1 MKALPIVTGQQSLQ
15 QCQALYQLLR
25 KCPCAVPLVLASS
38 AMQPYCSLMVRE
50 PKLCYLACV
59 SAMRSACWPLFTSAH
74 AHIRGPACAGR
85 QISKRMLYV
94 LEAYDSCFT
103 GS

>member
-1 MKALPIVTGQQSLQ
+1 MVTPQQSLQ
-15 QCQALYQLLR
+15 QCQALYQLLQ

-74 AHIRGPACAGR
+74 AQRSSMCRPPDLNTHALCSRG
-85 QISKRMLYV
+85 L
-94 LEAYDSCFT
+94 
-103 GS
+103 